1 MSLEWKVGLEIA
13 RSVEEDGS
21 DVPGERAG
29 SGRREC
35 GRLLKRKGAA

>member
-1 MSLEWKVGLEIA
+1 VELEIA
-13 RSVEEDGS
+13 RSVEGDGS
-21 DVPGERAG
+21 DVAGGEGG

>member
-1 MSLEWKVGLEIA
+1 MELEIA
-13 RSVEEDGS
+13 RSVDEDGS
-21 DVPGERAG
+21 DVTVTGDGAG